1 MTAATT
7 PEATSRLTG
16 SRSASVRSA
25 LARIPVNAYA
35 LPALLV
41 VLIIGLTVRSPFFLT
56 SRNFEQILVQG
67 SVLAV
72 VAVGLT
78 FVIINGDLD
87 LSLGANV
94 ALSGVVASFGM
105 TTVSHSVLVGV
116 LLGLGTGLGIGV
128 VNGILSAV
136 LRVPAFVTTMGTSV
150 IATGLALRLT
160 NGSAV
165 SGLPDGFAKLAT
177 TEILGLQ
184 SMVWWAGLV
193 IVIGVVLLHRSTF
206 GARVYAVGGNRA
218 AAFNAGI
225 SPARVRFAG
234 LAIAGLLAGFG
245 GVLTTSRVLASQAGD
260 GLSLTLFATAAV
272 ILGGT
277 KLSGGSGN
285 MWLTVFGVL
294 LISIVQNGL
303 SILGAQYAYQQV
315 AVGAVFVIAALT
327 VALRRTGAQ

>member
-1 MTAATT
+1 MNPATIRV
-7 PEATSRLTG
+7 PLG
-16 SRSASVRSA
+16 
-25 LARIPVNAYA
+25 RIPVNAYV
-35 LPALLV
+35 LPALLLLLV
-41 VLIIGLTVRSPFFLT
+41 VGLALRSPFFLT
-56 SRNFEQILVQG
+56 SRNFQQILVQG

-105 TTVSHSVLVGV
+105 TTVSHSVPVGI
-116 LLGLGTGLGIGV
+116 LLGLGTGLGIGII
-128 VNGILSAV
+128 NGLLSAV
-136 LRVPAFVTTMGTSV
+136 LRVPAFVATMGTSV

-165 SGLPDGFAKLAT
+165 SGLPSGFGKLAT

-184 SMVWWAGLV
+184 AMVWWAVLV
-193 IVIGVVLLHRSTF
+193 VAVGVVMLHRSAF
-206 GARVYAVGGNRA
+206 GSRVYAVGGSHA
-218 AAFNAGI
+218 AAYNAGI

-234 LAIAGLLAGFG
+234 LVIAGLLAGFG

-327 VALRRTGAQ
+327 VALRRTGPE